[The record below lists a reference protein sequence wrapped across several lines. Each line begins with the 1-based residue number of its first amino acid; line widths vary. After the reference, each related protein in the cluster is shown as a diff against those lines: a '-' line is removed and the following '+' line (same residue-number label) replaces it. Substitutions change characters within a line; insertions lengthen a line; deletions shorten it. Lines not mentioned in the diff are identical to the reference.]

1 MPEQL
6 LSRTCKT
13 IYRPELSIMTTY
25 HVLIKGK
32 VQGVFFRATA
42 NKIAVKNH
50 LTGWIRNTEQGD
62 VEAMISGEE
71 KNCKAF
77 IQWCHQG
84 PEAAKV
90 DEVIVKETAPEMFE
104 EFSVIRAR

>member
-1 MPEQL
+1 MD
-6 LSRTCKT
+6 KK
-13 IYRPELSIMTTY
+13 
-25 HVLIKGK
+25 H
-32 VQGVFFRATA
+32 RAGRCGS
-42 NKIAVKNH
+42 NDI
-50 LTGWIRNTEQGD
+50 
-62 VEAMISGEE
+62 GEE